1 MNVFCGTWVLLLN
14 ILYLCVVFVSLGWV
28 LCNIMGVPCVSC
40 KTNSKRF
47 YMYIMCKHSAKNMS
61 KENLRVSMLDSK
73 MLCLMTVASVVC
85 TVHRSIVY
93 NYIYTLVRSVLH
105 AQGGLWYLVC
115 VSFCS
120 YSGSIIYRLWGGPLV
135 IPTASAWKMKWRFS
149 WNDCVQ
155 EIYMPRKQA
164 KKSMYWHTVNWSG
177 RSVYLGGKGTTKG
190 VYRLTHAIY

>member
-1 MNVFCGTWVLLLN
+1 
-14 ILYLCVVFVSLGWV
+14 
-28 LCNIMGVPCVSC
+28 
-40 KTNSKRF
+40 
-47 YMYIMCKHSAKNMS
+47 
-61 KENLRVSMLDSK
+61 MLDSK

-85 TVHRSIVY
+85 TVHRSIVC
-93 NYIYTLVRSVLH
+93 NYIYTLVRSVPH

-135 IPTASAWKMKWRFS
+135 IPTASAWKMKWWFF

-190 VYRLTHAIY
+190 CIDSHMLSTSVESPCQTLHELQYESQKSKRK